1 MKFWDSSAIVPLLV
15 DEPASEGVRQLL
27 KADSE
32 MVVWW
37 ASRTECFSALQ
48 RRIRQR
54 SIKSDQMQV
63 RNIISLLSDAWA
75 EVLPSDFV
83 RQRAERLLSVH
94 RLKAAD
100 AFQLAAALVW
110 AREAT
115 EGLEFVCLD
124 DNLREAASGEGFSI
138 VPKAEREG

>member
-15 DEPASEGVRQLL
+15 NEAASAAVRELL

-37 ASRTECFSALQ
+37 ASRTECLSALY
-48 RRIRQR
+48 RRMREGN
-54 SIKSDQMQV
+54 IKTTGEKQV
-63 RNIISLLSDAWA
+63 RSVLSVLAGAWA
-75 EVLPSDFV
+75 EVLPGDFV

-94 RLKAAD
+94 RLRAAD

-110 AREAT
+110 SKEST
-115 EGLEFVCLD
+115 TGLEFVCLD
-124 DNLREAASGEGFSI
+124 DNLCEAASKEGFLI
-138 VPKAEREG
+138 APGT

>member
-15 DEPASEGVRQLL
+15 NESASEAVREIL

-37 ASRTECFSALQ
+37 ATRTECLSALH
-48 RRIRQR
+48 RRMREGN
-54 SIKSDQMQV
+54 IKAAGEKQV
-63 RNIISLLSDAWA
+63 RNILSVLSGAWA

-94 RLKAAD
+94 LLRAAD

-110 AREAT
+110 SKEST
-115 EGLEFVCLD
+115 TGLEFVCLD
-124 DNLREAASGEGFSI
+124 DNLCEAASKEGFL
-138 VPKAEREG
+138 VAPRT

>member
-15 DEPASEGVRQLL
+15 NESASVAVRKIL

-37 ASRTECFSALQ
+37 ASRTECLSALY
-48 RRIRQR
+48 RRIREG
-54 SIKSDQMQV
+54 SIEAAGEKQV
-63 RNIISLLSDAWA
+63 RNILSALSDAWA

-94 RLKAAD
+94 RLRAAD

-110 AREAT
+110 SKEST
-115 EGLEFVCLD
+115 TGLEFVCLD
-124 DNLREAASGEGFSI
+124 DNLCEAASKEGFL
-138 VPKAEREG
+138 VAPRV

>member
-15 DEPASEGVRQLL
+15 NESASEIMRALL

-37 ASRTECFSALQ
+37 ASRTECLSALH
-48 RRIRQR
+48 RRVREGN
-54 SIKSDQMQV
+54 IKAAEATQV
-63 RNIISLLSDAWA
+63 QNILSVLSGAWA

-94 RLKAAD
+94 VLRAAD

-110 AREAT
+110 SKEAT
-115 EGLEFVCLD
+115 AGLEFVCFD
-124 DNLREAASGEGFSI
+124 DNLCEAASKEGFLV
-138 VPKAEREG
+138 VPNT